1 MKEKDL
7 FNAINDIDLKYVSA
21 FQKDV
26 DETAEFAEP
35 VIVKSVKKSPM
46 RIFGGA
52 AACVGALGV
61 AAAVIMVSGSGNI
74 NTLSPFST
82 GTESSIS
89 QTEASASDI
98 SVILTSDNA
107 VIEENWKKLRAGNE
121 NYVADDPVEAAKKE
135 LEEFKNDE
143 CFSFELYS
151 LDYDL
156 DRIAHQIE
164 FEGKEHRLEK
174 SYGITDMEKMTIV
187 TAQFHTYLKNAFANI
202 DEVGNCRWYLL
213 IQDNEGN
220 WYIETVANESDPKV
234 SEKNEVWVSLKE
246 EQKDITNNDAL
257 TTLENYLNKRY
268 GNDNSVVVDYIERTD
283 LNLDINKIQ
292 AMDYGMVLG
301 GGENSIKGGHGYVA
315 AETIFHTKG
324 DDQRNHY
331 RREYYYLICSSEGNW
346 YVPEEFQEETGYDT
360 WTHEEMWERLLEDE
374 ETYYNGC
381 SDSNPLNVAMKA
393 MNAFIAKDGVLSAHT
408 AGCYYH
414 DNEADG
420 HYIHC
425 GYANS
430 EEYYEAVGKYYYGL
444 EDASRVTIVGSQ
456 FEAELD
462 PSKFYGYSHMGGQL
476 YVLIQDDKGI
486 WHIATGAVN
495 SLMD

>member
-107 VIEENWKKLRAGNE
+107 VIEENWKKLRAGNK

-220 WYIETVANESDPKV
+220 WYIETIANESDPKV

-246 EQKDITNNDAL
+246 EQKDITDNDAL
-257 TTLENYLNKRY
+257 ITLENYLNKRY

-301 GGENSIKGGHGYVA
+301 DGENSIKGGHGYVA

-346 YVPEEFQEETGYDT
+346 YVPEEFQEETGYDI
-360 WTHEEMWERLLEDE
+360 WTQEENWETVKNQTLNPSADPIETVKKEVSEYLKGDEVVSFDIKDFHIDEQRTQRLREGSHINSFLYRYGIDDLNRVAVVAADIDIEF
-374 ETYYNGC
+374 
-381 SDSNPLNVAMKA
+381 NPTKN
-393 MNAFIAKDGVLSAHT
+393 
-408 AGCYYH
+408 
-414 DNEADG
+414 
-420 HYIHC
+420 
-425 GYANS
+425 
-430 EEYYEAVGKYYYGL
+430 
-444 EDASRVTIVGSQ
+444 
-456 FEAELD
+456 
-462 PSKFYGYSHMGGQL
+462 YGYGSSDGLVYTLVQDSDGMW
-476 YVLIQDDKGI
+476 YVKDWCDKSGYP
-486 WHIATGAVN
+486 
-495 SLMD
+495 

>member
-21 FQKDV
+21 LRKDV

-52 AACVGALGV
+52 AACVGVVGAA
-61 AAAVIMVSGSGNI
+61 AAAVMLVGGNMPVSPNSPTDSGTEITLALESEISELELKANIETNWAILKARKNYSGSD
-74 NTLSPFST
+74 P
-82 GTESSIS
+82 
-89 QTEASASDI
+89 
-98 SVILTSDNA
+98 
-107 VIEENWKKLRAGNE
+107 IEVVN
-121 NYVADDPVEAAKKE
+121 KE

-143 CFSFELYS
+143 CCFFELYS

-187 TAQFHTYLKNAFANI
+187 TARFHTYLKNAFANI

-213 IQDNEGN
+213 IQDEEGN
-220 WYIETVANESDPKV
+220 WYIETIANESDPEV

-246 EQKDITNNDAL
+246 EQKDITDNDAL

-268 GNDNSVVVDYIERTD
+268 GNDNPVVVDYIERTD

-301 GGENSIKGGHGYVA
+301 GGENSIEGGHGYVA

-360 WTHEEMWERLLEDE
+360 WTHEEMWERLLENE

-381 SDSNPLNVAMKA
+381 SDSDPLEVARKA
-393 MNAFIAKDGVLSAHT
+393 MNAFIAQDGVLSAHT
-408 AGCYYH
+408 EGCYYY
-414 DNEADG
+414 DDEVE
-420 HYIHC
+420 HYIHS
-425 GYANS
+425 YKNS
-430 EEYYEAVGKYYYGL
+430 EEYYELVGKYYYGL

-462 PSKFYGYSHMGGQL
+462 PSKFYGNSHMGGEL
-476 YVLIQDDKGI
+476 HVLIQDDEGI
-486 WHIATGAVN
+486 WHIVTSASN

>member
-52 AACVGALGV
+52 AACVGVVGAA
-61 AAAVIMVSGSGNI
+61 AAAVMLVGGNMPVSPN
-74 NTLSPFST
+74 SPTES
-82 GTESSIS
+82 GTEITLASESEIS
-89 QTEASASDI
+89 ELALKANIETNWA
-98 SVILTSDNA
+98 ILKT
-107 VIEENWKKLRAGNE
+107 WNE
-121 NYVADDPVEAAKKE
+121 NYSDSDPIEVVNKE
-135 LEEFKNDE
+135 LEKFKNDE
-143 CFSFELYS
+143 CCSFELYS

-220 WYIETVANESDPKV
+220 WYIETIANESDPKV

-246 EQKDITNNDAL
+246 EQKDITDNDAL
-257 TTLENYLNKRY
+257 TTLQNYLNKRY

-301 GGENSIKGGHGYVA
+301 GGENSIEGGHGYVA

-324 DDQRNHY
+324 EDQRNHY

-346 YVPEEFQEETGYDT
+346 YVPEEFQKETGYDT
-360 WTHEEMWERLLEDE
+360 WTQEEKWERLLEDE

-381 SDSNPLNVAMKA
+381 SDSDPLEVARKA
-393 MNAFIAKDGVLSAHT
+393 MNAFIAQDGVLSAHT
-408 AGCYYH
+408 EGCYYY
-414 DNEADG
+414 DDEVE
-420 HYIHC
+420 HYIHS
-425 GYANS
+425 YKNS
-430 EEYYEAVGKYYYGL
+430 EEYYELVGKYYYGL
-444 EDASRVTIVGSQ
+444 EDASRVTIVVSQ

-462 PSKFYGYSHMGGQL
+462 PSKFYGNSHMGGEVH
-476 YVLIQDDKGI
+476 VLIQDDEGI
-486 WHIATGAVN
+486 WHIVTGASN

>member
-21 FQKDV
+21 LRKDV

-74 NTLSPFST
+74 NTSSPFST

-107 VIEENWKKLRAGNE
+107 VIEENWKKLREGNE

-135 LEEFKNDE
+135 LEKFKNDE
-143 CFSFELYS
+143 CCFFELYS

-220 WYIETVANESDPKV
+220 WYIETIANESDPKV

-246 EQKDITNNDAL
+246 EQKDITDNDAL
-257 TTLENYLNKRY
+257 ITLENYLNKRY

-315 AETIFHTKG
+315 ADTIFHTKG
-324 DDQRNHY
+324 EDQRNHY

-346 YVPEEFQEETGYDT
+346 YVPEDFQEETGYNT
-360 WTHEEMWERLLEDE
+360 WTQEEMWERLLKDE

-381 SDSNPLNVAMKA
+381 SDSDPLEVARKA
-393 MNAFIAKDGVLSAHT
+393 MNAFIAQDGVLSAHT
-408 AGCYYH
+408 EGCYYY
-414 DNEADG
+414 DDEVE
-420 HYIHC
+420 HYIHS
-425 GYANS
+425 YKNS
-430 EEYYEAVGKYYYGL
+430 EEYYELVGKYYYGL
-444 EDASRVTIVGSQ
+444 EDASRVTIVVSQ

-462 PSKFYGYSHMGGQL
+462 PSKFYGNSHMGGEVH
-476 YVLIQDDKGI
+476 VLIQDDEGI
-486 WHIATGAVN
+486 WHIVTGASN

>member
-107 VIEENWKKLRAGNE
+107 VIEENWKKLRAGNK

-135 LEEFKNDE
+135 LEKFKNDE

-187 TAQFHTYLKNAFANI
+187 TARFHTYLKNAFANI

-213 IQDNEGN
+213 IKDEEGN
-220 WYIETVANESDPKV
+220 WYIETIANESDPKV

-246 EQKDITNNDAL
+246 EQKDITDNDAL
-257 TTLENYLNKRY
+257 ITLENYLNKRY
-268 GNDNSVVVDYIERTD
+268 GNDNSVVIDYIERTD

-301 GGENSIKGGHGYVA
+301 DGENSIEGGHGYVA

-324 DDQRNHY
+324 EDQRNHY

-408 AGCYYH
+408 ACCYYH

-462 PSKFYGYSHMGGQL
+462 PSKFYGNSHMGGQL

-486 WHIATGAVN
+486 WHIVTGAVN